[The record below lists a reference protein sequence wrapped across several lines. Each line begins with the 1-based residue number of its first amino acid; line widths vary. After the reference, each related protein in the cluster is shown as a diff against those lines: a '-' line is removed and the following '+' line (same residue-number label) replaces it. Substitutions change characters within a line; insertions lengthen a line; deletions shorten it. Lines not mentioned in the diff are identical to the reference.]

1 MRGDRT
7 FDGQRDRIV
16 RLGRA
21 AWQRLKKE
29 RSWQDW
35 LATGELLA
43 LLRSE
48 ALTEAG
54 TNRPEGKAYNMAF
67 GLKLSENKL
76 DDMDKGVR
84 SRLFNCMDNLAP
96 IEQWRSTLPLQK
108 RLTYNHP
115 NAVWRQYQKAVE
127 PPPTPEDGQA
137 EPKPTLR
144 DSVANLSE
152 ENAELKRQ
160 LEQAKARIAELE
172 EELAHAKEQVS

>member
-1 MRGDRT
+1 MSKQ
-7 FDGQRDRIV
+7 FDIDRDRVV
-16 RLGRA
+16 RNGRA

-29 RSWQDW
+29 KSWQDW

-43 LLRSE
+43 LLRQE
-48 ALTEAG
+48 AMHEAG

-67 GLKLSENKL
+67 GIKLTENKL
-76 DDMDKGVR
+76 DDMDKGDR
-84 SRLFNCMDNLAP
+84 YRLFNCMDNLSL
-96 IEQWRSTLPLQK
+96 IEQWRSTQLTLQE
-108 RLTYNHP
+108 RLRLNHP
-115 NAVWRQYQKAVE
+115 NSVWRKFQKAHE
-127 PPPTPEDGQA
+127 PASEADGAA